1 MRGHDLTVSNNVG
14 ETGEHGVVERTIVLV
29 CVLYSF
35 FLTPLPS
42 SYGASS
48 AWLIALLGALR
59 GGMWRGF
66 YERYWGALWGMA
78 ALVLVNAFAARFP
91 AKVAPG
97 VGEMIRSVS
106 FILPAMYVMQHC
118 SRWAAVLV
126 LKTLVGLIVAVCV
139 AIYAFHTGSADVM
152 NALYDWSRSHVG
164 NVHNLVNVA
173 AMAVLALVVLA
184 AFEPVQWQ
192 RASIFA
198 MLAFML
204 WFLVVLESEGTFL
217 ALLITAC
224 AWGAV
229 RFTGG
234 LRMLSGLGVLA
245 GVLAYASLMVWLETG
260 VASGVSLRSFE
271 IRAMINARLLELVA
285 DQPWFGYGINSFKH
299 VTEAAVDGVMYIHPH
314 QIYLEALF
322 SFGVVGCLMLAAVLW
337 GFFRLSSRYMILSEP
352 LPMLGFLAAVYM
364 AGKGLSDMKL
374 MSVQPL
380 GIFMLAAGLMARPAS
395 WGRAGDQR

>member
-1 MRGHDLTVSNNVG
+1 MATPCAGAVG
-14 ETGEHGVVERTIVLV
+14 ERGVVERTIVLV
-29 CVLYSF
+29 CTLCC
-35 FLTPLPS
+35 LLLIALPS
-42 SYGASS
+42 TYGTSV
-48 AWLIALLGALR
+48 AWLIALIGALR
-59 GGMWRGF
+59 GGVWRGF
-66 YERYWGALWGMA
+66 YERYRFALWGMV
-78 ALVLVNAFAARFP
+78 ALVLVNALAARFP

-97 VGEMIRSVS
+97 VGELMRSVS
-106 FILPAMYVMQHC
+106 FMLPAMYVMQHC
-118 SRWAAVLV
+118 SRPSMVLA
-126 LKTLVGLIVAVCV
+126 LKALVGLIVVGCV
-139 AIYAFHTGSADVM
+139 AVYAFHAGSADVM
-152 NALYDWSRSHVG
+152 SAIYNWSLVHIA

-184 AFEPVQWQ
+184 AFEPVRWQ
-192 RASIFA
+192 RVCLVA

-229 RFTGG
+229 SFRGG
-234 LRMLSGLGVLA
+234 LRLMSALGVAA
-245 GVLAYASLMVWLETG
+245 GVLAYASLMLWLGAGGTAPGESPG
-260 VASGVSLRSFE
+260 SFE

-285 DQPWFGYGINSFKH
+285 EQPWFGYGINSFKY
-299 VTEAAVDGVMYIHPH
+299 VAEAAVDGVMYIHPH

-322 SFGVVGCLMLAAVLW
+322 SFGVVGCLLLAAMLW
-337 GFFRLSSRYMILSEP
+337 GFFRLSSRHMVLSEP

-380 GIFMLAAGLMARPAS
+380 GIFMLAAGLIALPAS
-395 WGRAGDQR
+395 CARRSQKQ

>member
-1 MRGHDLTVSNNVG
+1 MSNNVG

>member
-1 MRGHDLTVSNNVG
+1 MAPTSVG
-14 ETGEHGVVERTIVLV
+14 AADERGVVERTIVLV
-29 CVLYSF
+29 CTLYC
-35 FLTPLPS
+35 LLLIALPS
-42 SYGASS
+42 TYGTSI
-48 AWLIALLGALR
+48 AWLIAVVGALR
-59 GGMWRGF
+59 GGVWRGF
-66 YERYWGALWGMA
+66 YARYRIALWAMFG
-78 ALVLVNAFAARFP
+78 LVVVNVLAARFP
-91 AKVAPG
+91 VKVAPG
-97 VGEMIRSVS
+97 VGELIRSVS
-106 FILPAMYVMQHC
+106 FMLSAMYVMQHC
-118 SRWAAVLV
+118 SRHAAVLA
-126 LKTLVGLIVAVCV
+126 LKALVGLIVAACA
-139 AIYAFHTGSADVM
+139 AIYAFHAGSADVM
-152 NALYDWSRSHVG
+152 SAIYEWSLAHIG

-184 AFEPVQWQ
+184 AFESVLWQ
-192 RASIFA
+192 RAGLVA

-224 AWGAV
+224 AWGCV
-229 RFTGG
+229 RFTDG
-234 LRMLSGLGVLA
+234 LRMLSGLGVVV
-245 GVLAYASLMVWLETG
+245 GVLAYASLMVWLGAGGT
-260 VASGVSLRSFE
+260 ASGESPGSFE
-271 IRAMINARLLELVA
+271 IRAMINARLLALVA

-337 GFFRLSSRYMILSEP
+337 GFFRLSSRHMILSEP

-380 GIFMLAAGLMARPAS
+380 GIFMLGAGLMARPAS
-395 WGRAGDQR
+395 WSRAGEQR

>member
-1 MRGHDLTVSNNVG
+1 MRGHDLTVSNRVG
-14 ETGEHGVVERTIVLV
+14 ETGERDVVERTIVLV
-29 CVLYSF
+29 CMLYC
-35 FLTPLPS
+35 FLLIALPS

-184 AFEPVQWQ
+184 AFEQVQWQ

-234 LRMLSGLGVLA
+234 LRMLSGLGMVA
-245 GVLAYASLMVWLETG
+245 GVLTYASLMVWLQTG
-260 VASGVSLRSFE
+260 VASGDSLRSFE

-299 VTEAAVDGVMYIHPH
+299 VTEAAVGGVMYIHPH

-337 GFFRLSSRYMILSEP
+337 GFFRLSSRHMILNEP

-395 WGRAGDQR
+395 WGRAGEQR

>member
-1 MRGHDLTVSNNVG
+1 MSNNVG

-29 CVLYSF
+29 CVLYCF

-184 AFEPVQWQ
+184 AFEQVQWQ

-234 LRMLSGLGVLA
+234 LRMLSGLGMVA
-245 GVLAYASLMVWLETG
+245 GVLTYASLMVWLQTG
-260 VASGVSLRSFE
+260 VASGDSLRSFE

-299 VTEAAVDGVMYIHPH
+299 VTEAAVGGVMYIHPH

-337 GFFRLSSRYMILSEP
+337 GFFRLSSRHMILNEP

-395 WGRAGDQR
+395 WCRAGEQR

>member
-1 MRGHDLTVSNNVG
+1 
-14 ETGEHGVVERTIVLV
+14 
-29 CVLYSF
+29 
-35 FLTPLPS
+35 
-42 SYGASS
+42 
-48 AWLIALLGALR
+48 
-59 GGMWRGF
+59 
-66 YERYWGALWGMA
+66 MA

-118 SRWAAVLV
+118 SRRTAVLV
-126 LKTLVGLIVAVCV
+126 LKTLVGLIVAVCI
-139 AIYAFHTGSADVM
+139 AIYTFHTGSADVM
-152 NALYDWSRSHVG
+152 NALYNWSRSHIG

-224 AWGAV
+224 AWGCV

-234 LRMLSGLGVLA
+234 LRMLSGLGVVV
-245 GVLAYASLMVWLETG
+245 GVLAYASLMLWLGAGGTAPAESPG
-260 VASGVSLRSFE
+260 SFE

-337 GFFRLSSRYMILSEP
+337 GFFRLSSRHMILSEP

-380 GIFMLAAGLMARPAS
+380 GIFMLGAGLMARPAS
-395 WGRAGDQR
+395 WSKADEQR